1 LDNNLVAQE
10 KKKKTIRN
18 LQQQKE
24 RTDIALD
31 YINQE
36 LQYVFY
42 GDKKME
48 LEQGKGCYIL
58 KVNGMS
64 VKPNKISVGER
75 NALALCYFFAS
86 LDAGK
91 RETEKYKTES
101 LVVIDDPVSSFDH
114 GNRVGV
120 MSLLRYQFYKIVDGN
135 ANSRILVMSHD
146 LHTVFDLVKIRSDI
160 QGGRGGEKKFL
171 ELENRQLKEQDVRN
185 EYKKLLE
192 QVYAYAADDRE
203 KEYDDVL
210 EMSIGNIMRRMMEAF
225 SSFCYNEPFEKMAR
239 EENVLAL
246 VPEKKRGYYENL
258 MWRLVLNSESH
269 EEENVY
275 SLDLMVENYTR
286 KEKLKTAKSLLLFL
300 YYINKVHLVAYLK
313 EKNEKVDKIKKI
325 ESWMTE
331 EL

>member
-1 LDNNLVAQE
+1 
-10 KKKKTIRN
+10 
-18 LQQQKE
+18 
-24 RTDIALD
+24 
-31 YINQE
+31 
-36 LQYVFY
+36 
-42 GDKKME
+42 
-48 LEQGKGCYIL
+48 
-58 KVNGMS
+58 
-64 VKPNKISVGER
+64 
-75 NALALCYFFAS
+75 
-86 LDAGK
+86 
-91 RETEKYKTES
+91 
-101 LVVIDDPVSSFDH
+101 
-114 GNRVGV
+114 VGV